1 MPDNHRPENE
11 LPRTPSDPQALID
24 QARKAL
30 NPEGRDAVGD
40 FRRLPTSKVRG
51 AVFNWSD
58 QQWVACRM
66 AQDPSAAR
74 LLDAVVA
81 FRSTVPDAVGAVAIL
96 TAPTSSAE
104 RKGARKTSDDYVRR
118 YQSAA
123 WHGLGVVF
131 VAELPKSEAARSWS
145 VGATPERG
153 DFDDLARA
161 VESQLRADSASWTR
175 AEDSREAEGLVRPS
189 VHRALLAAGF
199 RRSFKDTDK
208 PHGGKCYRG
217 FWRRAEAD
225 GVWVRDSGVPRRV
238 ALEVKLGEDV
248 EAPLCQVVDHLGH
261 ADAVLYVRLRQGG
274 GATNYG
280 AATGAVEALQ
290 RRLPVAWIELAAP
303 VA

>member
-1 MPDNHRPENE
+1 MADNHRPETE
-11 LPRTPSDPQALID
+11 LPAIPSDPQALIE
-24 QARKAL
+24 QARTAL
-30 NPEGRDAVGD
+30 NTKGRDAVGD

-51 AVFNWSD
+51 ADFEWGG
-58 QQWVACRM
+58 QRWVACRM

-74 LLDAVVA
+74 LLDAAVA

-96 TAPTSSAE
+96 TAPTSGGKRRQGLEAH
-104 RKGARKTSDDYVRR
+104 YVQR

-131 VAELPKSEAARSWS
+131 VAEHPKSEAARSWS
-145 VGATPERG
+145 VGAEATRG

-161 VESQLRADSASWTR
+161 VQSQLHKDCASWTR
-175 AEDSREAEGLVRPS
+175 AEESREAEGLVRPS

-199 RRSFKDTDK
+199 RRSFRDTDK
-208 PHGGKCYRG
+208 PHGGKCYHG

-225 GVWVRDSGVPRRV
+225 GVWVRDSGAPRRV

-261 ADAVLYVRLRQGG
+261 ADAVLYVRHRQGG
-274 GATNYG
+274 GATSYG
-280 AATGAVEALQ
+280 AATGMVEALL